1 MMETLLVRVANILVA
16 AFVRQRSPRICSAN
30 QWTGFYMIMASVM
43 KELSSL
49 VTLQQAN
56 KQMFTTEDKNDEG
69 PYHIEISSLIGS
81 ANQFTGF
88 YKIGTSIMKG
98 LISNNFSKNS
108 VLTVV
113 FEHVFTSLD
122 CVLSVLIRVLCE
134 NS

>member
-1 MMETLLVRVANILVA
+1 
-16 AFVRQRSPRICSAN
+16 
-30 QWTGFYMIMASVM
+30 MASVM

-81 ANQFTGF
+81 ANQFTVF

-98 LISNNFSKNS
+98 LISNNFSKNT

>member
-1 MMETLLVRVANILVA
+1 
-16 AFVRQRSPRICSAN
+16 
-30 QWTGFYMIMASVM
+30 MASAM

-49 VTLQQAN
+49 LTLQQAN
-56 KQMFTTEDKNDEG
+56 KHTSTTEDKNDEG

-88 YKIGTSIMKG
+88 YKIGTSIMKE

-108 VLTVV
+108 VLIVAL
-113 FEHVFTSLD
+113 EHVFTSLD
-122 CVLSVLIRVLCE
+122 CVLSVLIRALCE

>member
-1 MMETLLVRVANILVA
+1 
-16 AFVRQRSPRICSAN
+16 
-30 QWTGFYMIMASVM
+30 MASVM

-88 YKIGTSIMKG
+88 YKIGTSIMYCFFFFF
-98 LISNNFSKNS
+98 FSKNS

>member
-1 MMETLLVRVANILVA
+1 
-16 AFVRQRSPRICSAN
+16 
-30 QWTGFYMIMASVM
+30 MASVM

-108 VLTVV
+108 VLTVA